1 MTSKPPKNTLR
12 RKNIASNRRARY
24 NFEIVDTIEAGIV
37 LTGTEIKAIREGRV
51 NLSDSYARP
60 IRGELWLL
68 NVHVAQY
75 SAGSVNNHDPTRQR
89 KLLLHKAQL
98 EKLSRQVLSKG
109 LTLVPLRMYFKGHY
123 LKVELGLARGKRNYD
138 KRRSIMERERERE
151 ARQAIG
157 RQLKTSQ

>member
-1 MTSKPPKNTLR
+1 MTSKSPKNTLR

-98 EKLSRQVLSKG
+98 EKLSRQFLSKG
-109 LTLVPLRMYFKGHY
+109 LTLVPLRMYFKVHY

>member
-1 MTSKPPKNTLR
+1 MTSKSPKNTLR

>member
-1 MTSKPPKNTLR
+1 MTSKSPKNTLR

-24 NFEIVDTIEAGIV
+24 NFEIVETIEAGIV

>member
-1 MTSKPPKNTLR
+1 MTSKSPKNTLR

-68 NVHVAQY
+68 DVHVAQY
-75 SAGSVNNHDPTRQR
+75 SAGSANNHDPTRQR

-98 EKLSRQVLSKG
+98 EKLVRLFSTNLKK
-109 LTLVPLRMYFKGHY
+109 FY
-123 LKVELGLARGKRNYD
+123 LLGL
-138 KRRSIMERERERE
+138 I
-151 ARQAIG
+151 
-157 RQLKTSQ
+157 

>member
-1 MTSKPPKNTLR
+1 MTSKSPKNTLR

-24 NFEIVDTIEAGIV
+24 NFEIVETIEAGIV

-75 SAGSVNNHDPTRQR
+75 SAGSVNNHDPTPQR

>member
-1 MTSKPPKNTLR
+1 MTSKTPKNTLR

-123 LKVELGLARGKRNYD
+123 LKIELGLARGKRNYD

>member
-1 MTSKPPKNTLR
+1 MTSKSPKKTLR

-98 EKLSRQVLSKG
+98 EKLSRQFLSKG
-109 LTLVPLRMYFKGHY
+109 LTLVPLRMYFKVHY